1 MKYLMIAVLLFLSLE
16 ICTAQDKEGVRFL
29 EIGFEQA
36 FEQARQEGKQVF
48 VNYSTKGCAPCKMM
62 DMSVYTNT
70 GIAEKMNEKLI
81 CIKLDPIKNK
91 SLEKLAREVHQI
103 KGFPTM
109 LFFESNGELMSK
121 AVGGKSVEEFNLILD
136 EVLKKQL

>member
-1 MKYLMIAVLLFLSLE
+1 VVGLLLIFSLG
-16 ICTAQDKEGVRFL
+16 ICTAQNKEGVRFL
-29 EIGFEQA
+29 EISFEQA
-36 FEQARQEGKQVF
+36 LEQARQEGKQVF

-81 CIKLDPIKNK
+81 CIKLDPIKDK
-91 SLEKLAREVHQI
+91 SIEKRAREEHQI

-109 LFFESNGELMSK
+109 LFFKANGELISK
-121 AVGGKSVEEFNLILD
+121 AVGGKSIEEFNLILD
-136 EVLKKQL
+136 EVLKNN

>member
-1 MKYLMIAVLLFLSLE
+1 MRYLVVGLLLIFGLI

-29 EIGFEQA
+29 EISFEQA
-36 FEQARQEGKQVF
+36 FEQARKEGKQVF

-62 DMSVYTNT
+62 DMSVYTNA

-81 CIKLDPIKNK
+81 CIKLDPIKDK
-91 SLEKLAREVHQI
+91 SIAKRAKEVHQI

-109 LFFESNGELMSK
+109 LFFKADGELMSK

-136 EVLKKQL
+136 EVLKNN

>member
-1 MKYLMIAVLLFLSLE
+1 MRYLVVGLLLIISLG

-29 EIGFEQA
+29 EISFEQA
-36 FEQARQEGKQVF
+36 LEQARQEGKQVF

-81 CIKLDPIKNK
+81 CIKLDPIKDK
-91 SLEKLAREVHQI
+91 SIEKRAREEHQI

-109 LFFESNGELMSK
+109 LFFKANGELISK
-121 AVGGKSVEEFNLILD
+121 AVGGKSIEEFNLILD
-136 EVLKKQL
+136 EVLKNN